1 MTEVEPAPELV
12 HLLKLRS
19 VCRGF
24 LSSLLPPIIIN
35 YALLLLLPV
44 ATCTGF
50 THLMAQASIF
60 IVWHQVWFLLR
71 NSFMLAFIQ
80 YTVAYPVH
88 ILVVLSGQVV
98 V

>member
-1 MTEVEPAPELV
+1 MQYACTYVLIPEIN
-12 HLLKLRS
+12 LLDHSDHKTS
-19 VCRGF
+19 
-24 LSSLLPPIIIN
+24 
-35 YALLLLLPV
+35 
-44 ATCTGF
+44 TGF